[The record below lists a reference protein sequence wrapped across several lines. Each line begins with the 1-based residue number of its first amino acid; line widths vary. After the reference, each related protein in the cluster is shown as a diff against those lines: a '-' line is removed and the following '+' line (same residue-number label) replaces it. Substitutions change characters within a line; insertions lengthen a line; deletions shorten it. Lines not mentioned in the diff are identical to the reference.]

1 MASIRLDRREYVT
14 EYYSINWT
22 EEDYK
27 NLVEYLKTRTDQHNQ
42 TRYNVLKDLSFD
54 DIVSIFDDEKEDICY
69 SINFYT
75 AIDFYTES
83 VREYITDMMREDCWN
98 SGSYDS
104 ECYDSD
110 ETVEVLQ

>member
-1 MASIRLDRREYVT
+1 MRTITLNRREYVT

-69 SINFYT
+69 SISL
-75 AIDFYTES
+75 YTES

-110 ETVEVLQ
+110 ETVEVL